1 MTDILQAIVTIFLFF
16 LILGSL
22 VLIHEVGHFIT
33 ARLAGVRVLEFGIG
47 FPPRAK
53 VLRAHGETLY
63 TLNWLPIGG
72 FVKLE
77 GEDGDETEDPRS
89 FVRAR
94 LPVKVV
100 ILLAGVFLNLVLS
113 LVIFTS
119 IAWVATPLVG
129 LRFFEVD
136 PDSPAATAGLQS
148 GDTILAID
156 GERFEFFGQ
165 ASVLTELRDSAGETV
180 VLTIERPDGS
190 VRDVPVALRT
200 QAEIDASKD
209 ANGIPQIGPLGINAS
224 EEQPWEAH
232 FFGPYVGRDLGT
244 AVGVGASETLRWFGL
259 ILEGL
264 GNLVGDFAADPT
276 APPQVSGP
284 VGIATQIGEIFFGAG
299 AIMTLYVAGIL
310 SANLALVNSL
320 PFPPLDGGRIL
331 MIVLKGLFG
340 ARISVRAERLTYFVG
355 FMFLFAF
362 LIWITGFDLLRILS
376 GGT

>member
-1 MTDILQAIVTIFLFF
+1 MELVQAAITLFLFF
-16 LILGSL
+16 FILGSL
-22 VLIHEVGHFIT
+22 VLVHEVGHFVT

-53 VLRAHGETLY
+53 ILRTKGETLY

-77 GEDGDETEDPRS
+77 GEDGDDGDDPRS

-100 ILLAGVFLNLVLS
+100 ILLAGVVMNLITAFL
-113 LVIFTS
+113 IFTV

-129 LRFFEVD
+129 LRFFEVQ
-136 PDSPAATAGLQS
+136 PSSPAAAAGLRA
-148 GDTILAID
+148 GDAILAVD
-156 GERFEFFGQ
+156 GERFEFFGD
-165 ASVLTELRDSAGETV
+165 SDVLTELRDSAGETV
-180 VLTIERPDGS
+180 TLTIERDDGS
-190 VRDVPVALRT
+190 VVDVPVALRP
-200 QAEIDASKD
+200 EEELSDER
-209 ANGIPQIGPLGINAS
+209 GPLGIS
-224 EEQPWEAH
+224 SSDERPWQAH
-232 FFGPYVGRDLGT
+232 FFGPYAGRDLV
-244 AVGVGASETLRWFGL
+244 AAAGVGASETMRWFGL
-259 ILEGL
+259 ILGGL
-264 GNLVGDFAADPT
+264 GDLVTSFAANPT
-276 APPQVSGP
+276 GPPPVSGP

-320 PFPPLDGGRIL
+320 PFPPLDGGRLL
-331 MIVLKGLFG
+331 MIVLRSIFG
-340 ARISVRAERLTYFVG
+340 ARISLRAERLTYVVG

-362 LIWITGFDLLRILS
+362 LIWITGFDLVRMLS